1 MSDGLPGLAKWQR
14 IGFLTSFP
22 PFPAPGAGLLGPGGK
37 LVFHFPGS
45 TADQILR
52 VALQADGRI
61 DVTGVANLASSELAI
76 AQIDA
81 NGTLDLSF
89 ATGGMVTLSPSG
101 GSDQGVGIA
110 VQNDGKILV
119 LDSGYD
125 ANVAPYA
132 GPASAIR
139 ASSLPRSFPIRS
151 TATRSTPS
159 IRSLSRLTRAP
170 STPPEKR
177 STPISRWR
185 AITTIRRLMRPDRCN
200 SRRKASR

>member
-151 TATRSTPS
+151 T
-159 IRSLSRLTRAP
+159 SRLTRAP